1 LISPKFINQNNMKLF
16 TTQGRTTMNNP
27 TPLSMLS
34 LEMPTFDQAPAPGL
48 FANAPRLLPIALA
61 VAISLTLSACGTV
74 QPVAFTPEVKKERAV
89 VDRAKMSEDQEA
101 IAGPLSFEDAAAR
114 ALRYNLDY
122 RLKLAEQALAMDM
135 LDVSRYDMLPKMLI
149 GAGWLNRN
157 NDSGGTSVGI
167 VSGTQTL
174 SPSTSSERSHS
185 IASAELSWSALDFG
199 MSYYRAQQRADG
211 VLMADERR
219 RKVIQNVMQ
228 DIRNT
233 YWRALGA
240 QRMLPRVDALLVRA
254 EAALGKSRQI
264 EAQKLLPP
272 PTVLAY
278 QRALIDAV
286 SLLTQRRKELELAR
300 SELIALMNLEPG
312 VQFSLADNSN
322 EVLPG
327 VPTNVAELER
337 IAMEMRPELNE
348 EAYRKRVTLND
359 LKVAQLSMFPNLAAS
374 IGWNSDSNK
383 YLYNRNWVESGVR
396 LSWNLLKLPQWPA
409 LKRAIGNQA
418 SVDDLRRYAQGMAVL
433 TQVRIGVQTYGLSLS
448 ELQMSEQSASVDSR
462 LLSYTRAAV
471 KSSAEG
477 ELEVIR
483 AEARALLTEYQRH
496 SAYAQAQAAWG
507 RVYNSVGLDVLPAAL
522 ENTSVKGISD
532 SIKATMAE
540 WQKVTFQSAA
550 PRAQAEPEVKL
561 VAVGLQGANVEAA
574 TRAALGRNGIKTGSQ
589 AEAPW
594 TIEVSFEA
602 SPQIDN
608 TETARGMVTIKLANN
623 LGQVVVERAVSV
635 PIGEKTDAVI
645 SAAISSTIDAEASR
659 LHAAFRPIMQADA
672 KP

>member
-1 LISPKFINQNNMKLF
+1 MMRRPI
-16 TTQGRTTMNNP
+16 
-27 TPLSMLS
+27 PLSAVTGAPIGSRNNLSDKHDKRLPGLLPVAAAVALS
-34 LEMPTFDQAPAPGL
+34 LVLG
-48 FANAPRLLPIALA
+48 
-61 VAISLTLSACGTV
+61 ACGTV
-74 QPVAFTPEVKKERAV
+74 QPVAFTPEVKKERASL
-89 VDRAKMSEDQEA
+89 DRAKMSEDQEA
-101 IAGPLSFEDAAAR
+101 ITGPLSFEDAAAR
-114 ALRYNLDY
+114 ALKYNLDY

-135 LDVSRYDMLPKMLI
+135 LDVSRYDMLPKLLA

-167 VSGTQTL
+167 LTGSQTL
-174 SPSTSSERSHS
+174 SPSTSTERSHA

-219 RKVIQNVMQ
+219 RKVIQNVLQ

-254 EAALGKSRQI
+254 EAALLKSRQI
-264 EAQKLLPP
+264 EDQKLLPP

-286 SLLTQRRKELELAR
+286 SLLSQRRKELELAR
-300 SELIALMNLEPG
+300 AELIALMNLEPG
-312 VQFSLADNSN
+312 VSFTLADDPN

-337 IAMEMRPELNE
+337 IALEIRPEVNE

-359 LKVAQLSMFPNLAAS
+359 LKVAQLSMFPNLSAS

-383 YLYNRNWVESGVR
+383 YLYNRNWVESGLR

-433 TQVRIGVQTYGLSLS
+433 TQVRIGVQTYGLARS
-448 ELQMSEQSASVDSR
+448 ELLLAEQSASVDGR

-471 KSSAEG
+471 KSNAEG

-507 RVYNSVGLDVLPAAL
+507 RVYNSVGLDVLPAAMD
-522 ENTSVKGISD
+522 NTTVKGISEA
-532 SIKATMAE
+532 IKRTMVE

-550 PRAQAEPEVKL
+550 PRAEALPEVRL
-561 VAVGLQGANVEAA
+561 VATGDGLGAIEQASEV
-574 TRAALGRNGIKTGSQ
+574 ALKRNGIAVGSK

-594 TIEVSFEA
+594 TLEVSFVSGS
-602 SPQIDN
+602 SPLAH
-608 TETARGMVTIKLANN
+608 ETARATVRVRLSNN
-623 LGQVVVERAVSV
+623 LGQLLVDRESTVAM
-635 PIGEKTDAVI
+635 GEKTDAVVK
-645 SAAISSTIDAEASR
+645 AAIESTIDSEASK
-659 LHAAFRPIMQADA
+659 LHAAFRPAMSASASQAE
-672 KP
+672 